1 MEKWKTAIS
10 TRQNGEL
17 YIRGYRFLGLLKKR
31 DFIEIVF
38 LLWRGKFPSR
48 NETKMF
54 NAMLVSAAEH
64 GVEAPSTFVSRTVA
78 SCGTSFSAAIAAGVL
93 AIGER
98 HGGAVEKIAFHLQS
112 GSSAKEIVSSA
123 LKRKEYLAGFGHKV
137 YKTGDPR
144 VSMLF
149 SQAKKYKLAG
159 KYIKKLLDI
168 EIELKRQSGKLIP
181 INIDGALG
189 ALLCELGFDWRLG
202 KAVFILSRIAG
213 ISTHVLEEIKN
224 EKSYRRLSEKD
235 VEYIG
240 IKPKK

>member
-1 MEKWKTAIS
+1 MNKWKTAIS

-17 YIRGYRFLGLLKKR
+17 YIRGYRFLDLLKKR
-31 DFIEIVF
+31 DFVEIVF

-64 GVEAPSTFVSRTVA
+64 GLEAPSTFVPRTVA
-78 SCGTSFSAAIAAGVL
+78 SCGTPFSTAVAAGIL

-112 GSSAKEIVSSA
+112 AARAGDIVRDA

-144 VSMLF
+144 VKELF
-149 SQAKKYKLAG
+149 SQAEKYKLYG
-159 KYIKKLLDI
+159 KYVKKVLEL
-168 EIELKRQSGKLIP
+168 ERELKQQSANPIP
-181 INIDGALG
+181 LNIDGALG
-189 ALLCELGFDWRLG
+189 ALLLELGFDWRLG
-202 KAVFILSRIAG
+202 KAIFILARVAG
-213 ISTHVLEEIKN
+213 ISAHVLEELTS
-224 EKSYRRLSEKD
+224 EKSYRRLAEED

-240 IKPKK
+240 IKPRK

>member
-10 TRQNGEL
+10 TRKNAEL
-17 YIRGYRFLGLLKKR
+17 YIRGYKFLDLLKKR
-31 DFIEIVF
+31 DFVDIVF
-38 LLWRGKFPSR
+38 LLWRGKFPTKNQS
-48 NETKMF
+48 KMF

-64 GVEAPSTFVSRTVA
+64 GLEAPSTFVPRTVA
-78 SCGTSFSAAIAAGVL
+78 SCGTPFSTAVASGVL

-98 HGGAVEKIAFHLQS
+98 HGGAVEKIAFLLQS
-112 GSSAKEIVSSA
+112 KAGAKEIVWET
-123 LKRKEYLAGFGHKV
+123 LKNKEYLAGFGHKV

-159 KYIKKLLDI
+159 KYIKKVIDL
-168 EIELKRQSGKLIP
+168 EIELKKRSGKLVP

-189 ALLCELGFDWRLG
+189 ALLCEFGFDWRLG
-202 KAVFILSRIAG
+202 KAVFILARVAG
-213 ISTHVLEEIKN
+213 ISAHVLEELTN
-224 EKSYRRLSEKD
+224 EKSYRRLAEED

-240 IKPKK
+240 IKPRK